1 MAAVSPAGNAI
12 FVNQAAPLVS
22 QHVANAQNAVQFQ
35 AALAAQMFSQQNH
48 NKVATVGETEQDH
61 EIDEKE
67 KKSPEWL
74 EEKKKRKKKEDGTD
88 ETEEFHSDHILDL
101 KA

>member
-35 AALAAQMFSQQNH
+35 ASLAAQMFAEQNH
-48 NKVATVGETEQDH
+48 NKVATVDKASEDH

-67 KKSPEWL
+67 KKSPEWF
-74 EEKKKRKKKEDGTD
+74 EEKKKRKKKDEEG